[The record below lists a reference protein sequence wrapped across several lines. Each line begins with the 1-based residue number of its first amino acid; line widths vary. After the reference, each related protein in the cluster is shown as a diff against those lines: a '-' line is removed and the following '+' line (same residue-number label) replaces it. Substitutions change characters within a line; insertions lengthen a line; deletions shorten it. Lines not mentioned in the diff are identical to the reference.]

1 MAAAIRE
8 NGLRSIKVSIV
19 ATKKRKPEIR
29 VFVEEDLDRLLK
41 ALSGIKDTSL
51 SGLVNEA
58 IEFYI
63 NHNTEIQ
70 NLIER
75 FNLEDLSN
83 LDD

>member
-1 MAAAIRE
+1 M
-8 NGLRSIKVSIV
+8 

-70 NLIER
+70 SLIER

-83 LDD
+83 LEE

>member
-1 MAAAIRE
+1 MP
-8 NGLRSIKVSIV
+8 IV
-19 ATKKRKPEIR
+19 AAKKRKPEIR

-41 ALSGIKDTSL
+41 ALAGIKDTSL

-63 NHNTEIQ
+63 NHNPDVQ
-70 NLIER
+70 KLIER

-83 LDD
+83 LEE

>member
-1 MAAAIRE
+1 MAAA
-8 NGLRSIKVSIV
+8 
-19 ATKKRKPEIR
+19 KKRKPEIR

-41 ALSGIKDTSL
+41 ALAGIKDTSL

-63 NHNTEIQ
+63 NQNPDIQ
-70 NLIER
+70 KLIVR

-83 LDD
+83 LEE